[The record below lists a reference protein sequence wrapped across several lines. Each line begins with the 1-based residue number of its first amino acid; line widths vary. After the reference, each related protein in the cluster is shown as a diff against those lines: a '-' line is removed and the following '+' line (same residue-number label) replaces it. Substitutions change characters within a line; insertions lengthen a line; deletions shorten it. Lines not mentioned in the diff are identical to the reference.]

1 MSEFKYQPGFEPH
14 KVPDVVSSHEPAETG
29 PEKSRLPVSTYD
41 DYKSWC
47 DKVREEWDI
56 N

>member
-1 MSEFKYQPGFEPH
+1 MSEFKYHPEFEPR
-14 KVPDVVSSHEPAETG
+14 KVPDVVSGQDAPETG
-29 PEKSRLPVSTYD
+29 PEKSRLPVNTYD

-47 DKVREEWDI
+47 DKVREEWDV